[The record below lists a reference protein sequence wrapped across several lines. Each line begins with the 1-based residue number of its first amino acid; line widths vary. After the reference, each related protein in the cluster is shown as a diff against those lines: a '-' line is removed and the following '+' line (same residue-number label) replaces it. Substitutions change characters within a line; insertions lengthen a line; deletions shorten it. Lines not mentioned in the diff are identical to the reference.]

1 MINTVKRKNMLVI
14 ILVFTICTVG
24 IMKITVQ
31 SIKSMIEH
39 LKKVNFGSQSM
50 QKTLTLACCQT
61 DFKLRSK
68 PAENVSVSFSR
79 SINEI
84 L

>member
-1 MINTVKRKNMLVI
+1 LVI

-50 QKTLTLACCQT
+50 QKNTNARMLS
-61 DFKLRSK
+61 D
-68 PAENVSVSFSR
+68 
-79 SINEI
+79 
-84 L
+84 